1 MKVSCGACLSDSR
14 SDLTLASCLASTLP
28 DRAVHI
34 QGVASTCG
42 IGAAPSGGHVGQ
54 WRTAAPNGEA
64 LPASADRV
72 VTLNSKGA
80 GEVADVEVDMN
91 REQLA
96 SRVAELETQL
106 VLMSAELDDLRT
118 RADAARALWNG
129 TCSTS

>member
-1 MKVSCGACLSDSR
+1 M
-14 SDLTLASCLASTLP
+14 
-28 DRAVHI
+28 
-34 QGVASTCG
+34 
-42 IGAAPSGGHVGQ
+42 
-54 WRTAAPNGEA
+54 
-64 LPASADRV
+64 
-72 VTLNSKGA
+72 NSKGA